1 MTDNLVKRLRAYKEK
16 YSCSLGYW
24 WQTPEVCDEA
34 ADRIEALIRERD
46 ALTAER
52 DALKAENERLREAAL
67 DAAAHLVAATSLLR
81 KGGKKAAPSNKM
93 FAQMLVDYEAA
104 IERTRAA
111 LQETDNG

>member
-1 MTDNLVKRLRAYKEK
+1 MTDQDLIHHLRNSKGWPT
-16 YSCSLGYW
+16 LGNA
-24 WQTPEVCDEA
+24 A
-34 ADRIEALIRERD
+34 ADRIEALRA
-46 ALTAER
+46 ALAAER
-52 DALKAENERLREAAL
+52 DALEAENERLREAAL

-111 LQETDNG
+111 LAKMGKTDD